1 MSLFVVGNSIE
12 WCYHLFL
19 YPFAQERNRFAT
31 KKMLLIAMISSLL
44 TTICIAVIY
53 FAHEIDFETKLII
66 GCLGFLTLLIVV
78 IFIYRCRILKTSPNM
93 EEENNLWKSQ
103 SDALDSTNNTPH
115 TQANDSNECI
125 RGILSSCHAPRTS
138 PQNERRNDLEAG
150 ILLVQIGDNH
160 DTTHS

>member
-78 IFIYRCRILKTSPNM
+78 IFIYRCRILKTSPNK

-138 PQNERRNDLEAG
+138 PQNERRNDLESGNPPCA
-150 ILLVQIGDNH
+150 DR
-160 DTTHS
+160 